1 MFTWLKQFMPK
12 SLYGRAALILIVPI
26 VSLQLVV
33 SVVFIQRHFNR
44 ITEQMTSAVA
54 AELDYVQR
62 LVDEA
67 PNRDEAL
74 AAITPLSVPLALRIT
89 LPGEAVPDRLAI
101 TDLTGFTVDR
111 VLRENLTGL
120 QGVDLKSDRSVVL
133 LGFATRYGQMEVAFS
148 RRRVSATNPHQ
159 LLVLMV
165 GTGFLMTVVAFLF
178 LRNQLRPILRLGRA
192 AEAFGKGQVVPY
204 RISGATEVRAA
215 GRAFLNM
222 RARIERQ
229 IEQRTMML
237 SGVSHDLRTP
247 LTRMKLSLSMLEDAD
262 RKELEQDVEEM
273 SRLVNSFLDF
283 ARDDSEAEGTE
294 DCDATDIARRVIDKF
309 ARAGKEVQSGPL
321 QAQGRIPLR
330 IVAIERALEN
340 LLGNAMKYGSQVR
353 LSVLEGRGDL
363 RFVIE
368 DDGPGIPAD
377 LRDEALKPFSRLD
390 AARNQDK
397 GSGVGLGL
405 AIANDVA
412 RSHGGHMRLGESA
425 DLGGLKIE
433 LVLPR

>member
-62 LVDEA
+62 LVEEA
-67 PNRDEAL
+67 PSRDEAL

-111 VLRENLTGL
+111 VLRENLTAL
-120 QGVDLKSDRSVVL
+120 QGVDLKSDRSVVS
-133 LGFATRYGQMEVAFS
+133 LGFATRYGQMEVAFP

-309 ARAGKEVQSGPL
+309 ARAGKEVQTGPL
-321 QAQGRIPLR
+321 QAQGRI
-330 IVAIERALEN
+330 
-340 LLGNAMKYGSQVR
+340 
-353 LSVLEGRGDL
+353 
-363 RFVIE
+363 
-368 DDGPGIPAD
+368 
-377 LRDEALKPFSRLD
+377 
-390 AARNQDK
+390 
-397 GSGVGLGL
+397 
-405 AIANDVA
+405 
-412 RSHGGHMRLGESA
+412 
-425 DLGGLKIE
+425 IE
-433 LVLPR
+433 LK

>member
-62 LVDEA
+62 LVEEA
-67 PNRDEAL
+67 PSRDEAL

-120 QGVDLKSDRSVVL
+120 QGVDLKSDRSVVS

>member
-247 LTRMKLSLSMLEDAD
+247 LTRMKLSLSMLDDAD

-309 ARAGKEVQSGPL
+309 ARAGKEVQTGPL

-412 RSHGGHMRLGESA
+412 RSHGGHMRLGESS